1 MASITA
7 SLLLEKMGTRFSR
20 QKQFL
25 AGMVFT
31 IIGSVPMF
39 FLTPELIWIMFP
51 VAILIGFGFSLQL
64 SNSMGYIADF
74 IGPYGKSGAFVYGA
88 VSLCDK
94 FASGIALFLLLSLGN
109 IDS

>member
-1 MASITA
+1 
-7 SLLLEKMGTRFSR
+7 
-20 QKQFL
+20 
-25 AGMVFT
+25 
-31 IIGSVPMF
+31 MF

-51 VAILIGFGFSLQL
+51 VAIWIGAGFSLQL

-74 IGPYGKSGAFVYGA
+74 IGPYGKSGAFVYG
-88 VSLCDK
+88 VISLFDK